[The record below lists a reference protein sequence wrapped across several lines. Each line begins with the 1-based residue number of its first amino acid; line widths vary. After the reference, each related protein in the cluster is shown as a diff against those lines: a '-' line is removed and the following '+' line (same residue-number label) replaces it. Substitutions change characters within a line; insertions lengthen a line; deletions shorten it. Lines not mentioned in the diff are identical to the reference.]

1 MDVNYDRQAIAVAM
15 GEEAEQE
22 NTYQLFRVYWT
33 PSMSFAFSKQQVV
46 VKTRISYSSFG
57 FRIQAV

>member
-1 MDVNYDRQAIAVAM
+1 MGRHYLNNELDVNYDRQAIAVAM

-33 PSMSFAFSKQQVV
+33 PSM
-46 VKTRISYSSFG
+46 
-57 FRIQAV
+57 